1 MTRSTDSIVTN
12 LIKINVIIILIVIYF
27 FVEKDCTSIR
37 LSSTYGGFNC
47 NGDYQYAPELKAKNA
62 PDYPVFKHVSEDRCI
77 YWTYWGRGEWAC
89 SLCRYL
95 ADGNYSKASKYF
107 FLKNICGTLLVKKQQ
122 IGIKIYSNQNDSFDS

>member
-1 MTRSTDSIVTN
+1 M
-12 LIKINVIIILIVIYF
+12 LIVIYV

-95 ADGNYSKASKYF
+95 ADGNYSKASKYVF
-107 FLKNICGTLLVKKQQ
+107 FEKYIRYIACKK
-122 IGIKIYSNQNDSFDS
+122 YSDLFKSKG